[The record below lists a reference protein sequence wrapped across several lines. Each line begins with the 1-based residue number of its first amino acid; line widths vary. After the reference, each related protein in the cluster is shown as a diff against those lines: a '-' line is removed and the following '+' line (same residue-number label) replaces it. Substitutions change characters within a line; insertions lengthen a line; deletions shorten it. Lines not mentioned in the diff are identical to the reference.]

1 LRRSILA
8 CGLLLAFA
16 GMATAA
22 GAATASKN
30 NDASPSTA
38 TTSTGASTA
47 LVTTESRPTSSRLE
61 RRTAARLRRHI
72 RRFRADTRRWQTV
85 MHGSPPANSARTLAA
100 HTLPRLQQLNRRW
113 QRRAHRVWLR
123 ATHPPRLRDWL
134 CIHRYEGSWS
144 DAGGPYWG
152 GLQMDLSF
160 QQTYGSWLLRHKGT
174 ADHWSPLEQIWV
186 AERASRSRG
195 FSPWPNTARDCGL
208 Y

>member
-1 LRRSILA
+1 MRRFILA

-22 GAATASKN
+22 T
-30 NDASPSTA
+30 
-38 TTSTGASTA
+38 ASTA
-47 LVTTESRPTSSRLE
+47 SRNTDSTPIPAAGPTATVAATDSAKGPSRWEL
-61 RRTAARLRRHI
+61 RIAAAWRRHI
-72 RRFRADTRRWQTV
+72 RRFRADTRHWQTV
-85 MHGSPPANSARTLAA
+85 MRGRPPGGISRSLSARSLG
-100 HTLPRLQQLNRRW
+100 RLRLLERRW
-113 QRRAHRVWLR
+113 RHRAHSAWWH
-123 ATHPPRLRDWL
+123 ATHPPQMRDWL
-134 CIHRYEGSWS
+134 CIHRYEGSWADS
-144 DAGGPYWG
+144 GSPYWG

-160 QQTYGSWLLRHKGT
+160 QQAYGGWLLRHKGT

>member
-1 LRRSILA
+1 MRRSILA

-30 NDASPSTA
+30 SESSPST
-38 TTSTGASTA
+38 TTSTSTTVA
-47 LVTTESRPTSSRLE
+47 TTESRQGPSRWE
-61 RRTAARLRRHI
+61 QREAARWRRHI
-72 RRFRADTRRWQTV
+72 RHFRADTRHWLTV
-85 MHGSPPANSARTLAA
+85 MHGRPPANNSRSLAGRSF
-100 HTLPRLQQLNRRW
+100 PRLRQLSRRW
-113 QRRAHRVWLR
+113 QRRAHRVWLQ

-134 CIHRYEGSWS
+134 CIHRYEGSWADS
-144 DAGGPYWG
+144 GSPYWG

-160 QQTYGSWLLRHKGT
+160 QQTYGSWLLRHHGT
-174 ADHWSPLEQIWV
+174 ADHWSPLEQIWA

-195 FSPWPNTARDCGL
+195 FSPWPNTARDCGV

>member
-1 LRRSILA
+1 MRRFILA

-22 GAATASKN
+22 TAGTASRNTETSSNPTLSTAATVA
-30 NDASPSTA
+30 TA
-38 TTSTGASTA
+38 GSAK
-47 LVTTESRPTSSRLE
+47 RSSRWEL
-61 RRTAARLRRHI
+61 RTAAVWRRHI

-85 MHGSPPANSARTLAA
+85 MRGRPPAGISRSLSIHSLGRLRQLA
-100 HTLPRLQQLNRRW
+100 RRW
-113 QRRAHRVWLR
+113 RHRAHSAWWH
-123 ATHPPRLRDWL
+123 ATHPPQMRNWL
-134 CIHRYEGSWS
+134 CIHRYEGSWADTGS
-144 DAGGPYWG
+144 PYWG

-160 QQTYGSWLLRHKGT
+160 QETYGGWLLRHKGT

-186 AERASRSRG
+186 AVRASRSRG